1 MKRNLFDIMQDFTP
15 EEDLLTDECE
25 RWEIEKIRY
34 MVYRKEG
41 MEIMKRRLVKYT
53 AAAFLTLLLAAGGAV
68 GVDAASGGH
77 VMKKVQKTLVG
88 SEEKKKSAPEEKKQT
103 TSDVEK
109 ELAQLIKQG
118 EKITGRKNAD
128 GSMTFGDKNSEI
140 SVPDGKNTDV
150 YRLKNGS
157 YLIKNDSYL
166 ITEKGDDKAGLV
178 VEIENE

>member
-77 VMKKVQKTLVG
+77 VMNKVQKTLAG
-88 SEEKKKSAPEEKKQT
+88 SEEKKQT
-103 TSDVEK
+103 ASDVEK